1 LQGKRPD
8 PRNGRAVR
16 AGGGREGFSGGGV
29 GVELFSLTYTENSHT
44 KGNMIFKY
52 LGYSL
57 SVVLAITSFFFFV
70 SSIYAGYKYLI
81 GFTTQKKSVARSARL
96 IFLAAL
102 AFLAS
107 LFTLLF
113 TENGFSWNLLGTF
126 VIIAMLIFGVIQ
138 FGNFVNSSSTMKES
152 DESAKN

>member
-1 LQGKRPD
+1 
-8 PRNGRAVR
+8 
-16 AGGGREGFSGGGV
+16 
-29 GVELFSLTYTENSHT
+29 
-44 KGNMIFKY
+44 MIFKY

-70 SSIYAGYKYLI
+70 SSIYAGYKYLT
-81 GFTTQKKSVARSARL
+81 GFTTQKKSVARNARL

-126 VIIAMLIFGVIQ
+126 VIIAMLIFGVMQ
-138 FGNFVNSSSTMKES
+138 FGNFVNGSSTMKES